1 MIRGIPSV
9 SIVGRQNVG
18 KSTLFNAIIN
28 EKRAIVDEHPGLTRD
43 ILSFRVSYKD
53 YSFEIKD
60 TPGLDL
66 AKESELSENI
76 LENARRHLQQSDL
89 IVLLLETPAP
99 RSFDAD
105 LVQLVR
111 KLNVPAVIAVNKMD
125 HPEDM
130 DNLVNFY
137 ELGISE
143 FIPISALRKKN
154 LPLMMDKI
162 ISFLPQK
169 NPEEI
174 LSDHDIAIIGRPNSG
189 KSTLLNAFIGY
200 DRAVVSDIPGTTRDS
215 VDEIFKFKGQNIRII
230 DTAGMR
236 RKRKIQD
243 SVEYYS
249 LTRTIDSI
257 KRCDVAIHLLDATMG
272 ITETDKKISDEIIK
286 AHRPTIIA
294 INKWD
299 AVEKDDK
306 TFDKFKDRLI
316 FKYYR
321 AADFPIISI
330 SASNKTRI
338 HKLLETAC
346 DLHERAEKRIETAK
360 LNKMLEQIQRS
371 HAMPLLGDTLKIY
384 YATQVDTV
392 PPHIKLF
399 VNNPDLFKRD
409 IKRFI
414 EKTLQEKLNWKGIPV
429 VLSLEGKKK

>member
-1 MIRGIPSV
+1 MTRGIPSV

-154 LPLMMDKI
+154 LPLLMDKI

-174 LSDHDIAIIGRPNSG
+174 LSDHDIAIVGRPNSG

-200 DRAVVSDIPGTTRDS
+200 DRSVVSDIPGTTRDS

-257 KRCDVAIHLLDATMG
+257 KRCDVAVHLLDATMG

-299 AVEKDDK
+299 VVEKDDK

-346 DLHERAEKRIETAK
+346 DLHERAKKRIETAK

>member
-66 AKESELSENI
+66 AKESELSDNI

-174 LSDHDIAIIGRPNSG
+174 LSDHDIAIVGRPNSG

>member
-66 AKESELSENI
+66 AKESELSDNI

-174 LSDHDIAIIGRPNSG
+174 LSDHDIAIVGRPNSG

-272 ITETDKKISDEIIK
+272 ITETDKKISDEIIT
-286 AHRPTIIA
+286 ALRPTIIA

>member
-1 MIRGIPSV
+1 MVSGIPSV

-28 EKRAIVDEHPGLTRD
+28 EKRAIVDAHPGLTRD
-43 ILSFRVSYKD
+43 ILSFRVSYGD

-66 AKESELSENI
+66 AKKSDLSGNI
-76 LENARRHLQQSDL
+76 LENAMRHLQKSDL
-89 IVLLLETPAP
+89 ILLLLETPAP
-99 RSFDAD
+99 QPFDAD

-111 KLNVPAVIAVNKMD
+111 KLNVPVVIAVNKMD
-125 HPEDM
+125 NPSDM
-130 DNLVNFY
+130 ENLVNFY

-154 LPLMMDKI
+154 LSLMMDKI
-162 ISFLPQK
+162 ISYLPRK
-169 NPEEI
+169 NPEKI
-174 LSDHDIAIIGRPNSG
+174 QSDHDIAIVGRPNSG

-200 DRAVVSDIPGTTRDS
+200 DRSVVSDIPGTTRDS
-215 VDEIFKFKGQNIRII
+215 VDELFKFKGQHVRII

-236 RKRKIQD
+236 RKRRIQD

-272 ITETDKKISDEIIK
+272 ITETDKKISDEILK

-299 AVEKDDK
+299 AIEKDDK

-360 LNKMLEQIQRS
+360 LNKMLEKMQRS
-371 HAMPLLGDTLKIY
+371 HAMPLLGDKLKIY

-414 EKTLQEKLNWKGIPV
+414 EKSLQEQLDWKGIPV
-429 VLSLEGKKK
+429 VLSLEGKKR

>member
-1 MIRGIPSV
+1 M
-9 SIVGRQNVG
+9 
-18 KSTLFNAIIN
+18 
-28 EKRAIVDEHPGLTRD
+28 
-43 ILSFRVSYKD
+43 
-53 YSFEIKD
+53 
-60 TPGLDL
+60 
-66 AKESELSENI
+66 
-76 LENARRHLQQSDL
+76 
-89 IVLLLETPAP
+89 LLLETPAP

-174 LSDHDIAIIGRPNSG
+174 LSDHDIAIVGRPNSG

-321 AADFPIISI
+321 AADFPIIS
-330 SASNKTRI
+330 
-338 HKLLETAC
+338 
-346 DLHERAEKRIETAK
+346 
-360 LNKMLEQIQRS
+360 
-371 HAMPLLGDTLKIY
+371 
-384 YATQVDTV
+384 
-392 PPHIKLF
+392 
-399 VNNPDLFKRD
+399 
-409 IKRFI
+409 
-414 EKTLQEKLNWKGIPV
+414 
-429 VLSLEGKKK
+429 

>member
-1 MIRGIPSV
+1 MASRLPSV

-18 KSTLFNAIIN
+18 KSTLFNAIIK

-43 ILSFRVSYKD
+43 ILSYRVSYGD
-53 YSFEIKD
+53 YTFELKD

-76 LENARRHLQQSDL
+76 LQNARRNLEGSEL
-89 IVLLLETPAP
+89 IILLLENPEP
-99 RSFDAD
+99 RSFDSE

-125 HPEDM
+125 NDSDM
-130 DNLVNFY
+130 DNLVHFY

-143 FIPISALRKKN
+143 FIPVSALRRRN
-154 LPLMMDKI
+154 LQLLMDKI
-162 ISFLPQK
+162 VSYLPK
-169 NPEEI
+169 KKPEEI
-174 LSDHDIAIIGRPNSG
+174 NSDHDIAIVGRPNSG

-200 DRAVVSDIPGTTRDS
+200 DRAVVSEIPGTTRDS
-215 VDEIFKFKGQNIRII
+215 VDELFRFKGETIRVI

-236 RKRKIQD
+236 RKRRIQD

-249 LTRTIDSI
+249 LTRTIDAI
-257 KRCDVAIHLLDATMG
+257 KRCDVAIHLIDATMG
-272 ITETDKKISDEIIK
+272 VTETDKKISDEIMK

-294 INKWD
+294 VNKWD
-299 AVEKDDK
+299 AIDKDHK
-306 TFDKFKDRLI
+306 TFDKYKDRLI

-321 AADFPIISI
+321 AADFPIISV
-330 SASNKTRI
+330 SAMNRTRT

-346 DLHERAEKRIETAK
+346 DLHERAKARIETAK
-360 LNKMLEQIQRS
+360 LNKMLEQMQKS
-371 HAMPLLGDTLKIY
+371 HAMPLLGEKLKIY

-399 VNNPDLFKRD
+399 VNNPQLFRKD
-409 IKRFI
+409 VKRFI
-414 EKTLQEKLNWKGIPV
+414 EKTLQEKLQWKGIPV
-429 VLSLEGKKK
+429 VLSIEGKKK

>member
-89 IVLLLETPAP
+89 ILLLLETPAP

-174 LSDHDIAIIGRPNSG
+174 LSDHDIAIVGRPNSG

-409 IKRFI
+409 VKRFI

-429 VLSLEGKKK
+429 VLTLEGKKR

>member
-89 IVLLLETPAP
+89 ILLLLETPAP

-111 KLNVPAVIAVNKMD
+111 KLNVPAVVAINKMD

-174 LSDHDIAIIGRPNSG
+174 LSDHDIAIVGRPNSG

-200 DRAVVSDIPGTTRDS
+200 DRSVVSDIPGTTRDS

-236 RKRKIQD
+236 RKRRIQN

-249 LTRTIDSI
+249 LSRTIDSI
-257 KRCDVAIHLLDATMG
+257 KRCDVAVHLIDATMG

-299 AVEKDDK
+299 AIEKDDK

-399 VNNPDLFKRD
+399 VNNPELFKRD
-409 IKRFI
+409 VKRFI

-429 VLSLEGKKK
+429 VLSLEGKKR

>member
-1 MIRGIPSV
+1 MTRGIPSV

-89 IVLLLETPAP
+89 ILLLLETPAP

-174 LSDHDIAIIGRPNSG
+174 LSDHDIAIVGRPNSG

-409 IKRFI
+409 VKRFI

-429 VLSLEGKKK
+429 VLTLEGKKR

>member
-89 IVLLLETPAP
+89 ILLLLETPAP

-111 KLNVPAVIAVNKMD
+111 KLNVPAVVAVNKMD

-174 LSDHDIAIIGRPNSG
+174 LSDHDIAIVGRPNSG

-200 DRAVVSDIPGTTRDS
+200 DRSVVSDIPGTTRDS

-236 RKRKIQD
+236 RKRRIQN

-249 LTRTIDSI
+249 LSRTIDSI
-257 KRCDVAIHLLDATMG
+257 KRCDVAVHLIDATMG

-299 AVEKDDK
+299 AIEKDDK

-399 VNNPDLFKRD
+399 VNNPELFKRD
-409 IKRFI
+409 VKRFI

-429 VLSLEGKKK
+429 VLSLEGKKR

>member
-66 AKESELSENI
+66 AKESELSDNI

-338 HKLLETAC
+338 HRLLETAC